1 KNKNSSATAV
11 KILNKKRG
19 MKMGKNKN
27 KFHINKEA
35 LVIVI
40 FIVIAAAV
48 LIKIQNRP
56 VKEEEYIPK
65 QEETQQ
71 ENNQL
76 ESEIVTFSRV
86 VDGDTA
92 RLIVQG
98 KEETVRFLAID
109 TPESVKP
116 NTKVQPYGKEASEY
130 TEKMLKNAKE
140 IKLEYEKSAKVDDYD
155 RKLAWVFVDG
165 ELLQEQLVSKGYA
178 KVAYIYGKYKYTNT
192 LKKVEAK
199 AKIERLGIW
208 SK

>member
-19 MKMGKNKN
+19 IEMGKNKN

-71 ENNQL
+71 ESNQL

>member
-1 KNKNSSATAV
+1 
-11 KILNKKRG
+11 
-19 MKMGKNKN
+19 MGKNKN

-71 ENNQL
+71 ESNQL